1 MKRKKHCWK
10 QCSDLSYTDVPTT
23 KYGPVQNIIL
33 NILLAIF
40 LEVLF
45 VKVVR
50 TLFLG
55 NREI

>member
-1 MKRKKHCWK
+1 MNKKNIGGN
-10 QCSDLSYTDVPTT
+10 SDLSYTDVPTT

>member
-1 MKRKKHCWK
+1 M
-10 QCSDLSYTDVPTT
+10 SYTDVPTT